1 MEKSKNKP
9 GFDLSSWNEFSKED
23 SENLVLLYLQDY
35 YSSLDDYFL
44 KEAFQ
49 IAKDEGVDIYKM
61 MRIARDKLN

>member
-9 GFDLSSWNEFSKED
+9 GFDISGWNEFSKED
-23 SENLVLLYLQDY
+23 SENLVLLYLHDY
-35 YSSLDDYFL
+35 YASLDDYFL

-61 MRIARDKLN
+61 MRIAREKLN